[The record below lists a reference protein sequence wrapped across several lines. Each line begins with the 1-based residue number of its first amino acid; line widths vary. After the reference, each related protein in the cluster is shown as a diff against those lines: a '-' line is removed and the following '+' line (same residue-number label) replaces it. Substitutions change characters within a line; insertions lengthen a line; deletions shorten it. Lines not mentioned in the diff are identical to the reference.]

1 MVFCVVRDIFIYFL
15 PSGQLLDISFKG
27 HILSPG
33 GNLGR
38 FVSFAVLD
46 RGEEES
52 FEGDREASVFVV
64 ARTDVRA
71 NVFEFICLEILS
83 VLEFIKY
90 LKPCKRTPCS
100 TSFLKSSFIVFKM
113 GFILVL
119 YSLQFSLR
127 IFGTSL

>member
-1 MVFCVVRDIFIYFL
+1 MA
-15 PSGQLLDISFKG
+15 G
-27 HILSPG
+27 
-33 GNLGR
+33 

-46 RGEEES
+46 GGEEES
-52 FEGDREASVFVV
+52 FEGDREASVFFV

-71 NVFEFICLEILS
+71 NVFEFISLEMLS
-83 VLEFIKY
+83 VLEFIKSV
-90 LKPCKRTPCS
+90 KPCKRTPCS

-127 IFGTSL
+127 IFGTFLF